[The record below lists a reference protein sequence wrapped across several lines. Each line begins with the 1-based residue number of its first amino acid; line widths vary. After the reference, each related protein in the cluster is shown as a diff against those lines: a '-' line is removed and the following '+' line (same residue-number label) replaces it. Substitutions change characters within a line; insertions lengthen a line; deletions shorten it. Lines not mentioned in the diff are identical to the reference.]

1 MTLCFEVFSANTDA
15 TDLAYT
21 WGLED
26 GAEGVQAVCPLL
38 GEGPQAAYREGFA
51 DGRLLA
57 KRFERRQR
65 VRAVAYA

>member
-1 MTLCFEVFSANTDA
+1 MTLCFEVFQANTDA

-57 KRFERRQR
+57 KRFERRQK

>member
-1 MTLCFEVFSANTDA
+1 MTLCFEVFQANTDA

-26 GAEGVQAVCPLL
+26 GAEGVQAICPLR
-38 GEGPQAAYREGFA
+38 GEGAQAAYRDGFA
-51 DGRLLA
+51 EGRLLA
-57 KRFERRQR
+57 KRFERRQK

>member
-1 MTLCFEVFSANTDA
+1 MTLCFEVFSAATDA

-38 GEGPQAAYREGFA
+38 GGRGTSRLSRGLYRRALARQA
-51 DGRLLA
+51 L
-57 KRFERRQR
+57 
-65 VRAVAYA
+65 